1 MILEVIFHILPTRLI
16 WKHAQISIRDILFL
30 LLFIVSQAE
39 KY

>member
-1 MILEVIFHILPTRLI
+1 MILEEILHILPTRLI
-16 WKHAQISIRDILFL
+16 WKHAKISIGDILFL